1 MRDGKRLTVG
11 SLIVPVEPARTAQV
25 PREQYVPAGAS
36 QRMEEAVQI
45 AQDHNVHKIH
55 AQPYQT
61 LLEAALGQGKEVRFK
76 CRKGSC
82 GMCQVQVLQ
91 GQSALHKPSK
101 QEIKKLGPACQSGG
115 ARLACQAV
123 FR

>member
-1 MRDGKRLTVG
+1 MRNGKRLTVG
-11 SLIVPVEPARTAQV
+11 SLIVPVEPASTAQV
-25 PREQYVPAGAS
+25 PREHSVPAGSS
-36 QRMEEAVQI
+36 QRMEESVLI
-45 AQDHNVHKIH
+45 SQDHNVHKVH
-55 AQPYQT
+55 AEPYQT
-61 LLEAALGQGKEVRFK
+61 LLSVALEQGKEVRSK

-101 QEIKKLGPACQSGG
+101 QEMKKLGPACQSGG
-115 ARLACQAV
+115 TRLACQAV